1 MKEVRQFLI
10 MNKVLITGG
19 LGYLG
24 TKLIKKLSDCNKNY
38 QITVLDKKIFNQ
50 VVLEDLILS
59 KKINYIHGDVR
70 DESLVKSL
78 VRNNDIL
85 IPLAALVG
93 APICEK
99 FPKEAKEINQDAIKF
114 LCSIKSKDQ
123 KIIFPVTNSGYGIG
137 EQGSFCDEN
146 SPLKPISVYGITKV
160 EAEKYVRSKENT
172 ICYRLA
178 TVFGKSD
185 RLRIDLL
192 VNDFTYIAWKKKYIK
207 LFQPHFRR
215 NFVHVE
221 DVANCI
227 LFSLENFSL
236 LKNEVYNF
244 GLSSANLTKEQLC
257 KKIKEFI
264 PEFHYEISLQGEDPD
279 KRDYFVSNQKIEKKG
294 FSASISLEHGIK
306 ELIDS
311 FNNKEILLSDNK
323 GVVHHVEFKKS
334 I

>member
-279 KRDYFVSNQKIEKKG
+279 KRDYLFLIKKLKKKALVQA
-294 FSASISLEHGIK
+294 F
-306 ELIDS
+306 
-311 FNNKEILLSDNK
+311 LLNM
-323 GVVHHVEFKKS
+323 E
-334 I
+334 

>member
-1 MKEVRQFLI
+1 MRLFLI
-10 MNKVLITGG
+10 MNKILITGG

-24 TKLIKKLSDCNKNY
+24 TKLIRKLLTCNQNF

-50 VVLEDLILS
+50 NVLQDLILQ
-59 KKINYIHGDVR
+59 KKISFIYGDVR
-70 DESLVKSL
+70 DEAL
-78 VRNNDIL
+78 VRNLVIKNDIL

-93 APICEK
+93 APICDRFK
-99 FPKEAKEINQDAIKF
+99 KEAKEINQDSIKF
-114 LCSIKSKDQ
+114 LVSLKSRDQ

-146 SPLKPISVYGITKV
+146 SELKPISLYGKTKV
-160 EAEKYVRSKENT
+160 EAEKYVRSYENT
-172 ICYRLA
+172 ICLRLA

-192 VNDFTYIAWKKKYIK
+192 VNDFTYIAWKKKYLKI
-207 LFQPHFRR
+207 FQPQFRR

-227 LFSLENFSL
+227 LFSLENFNL

-244 GLSSANLTKEQLC
+244 GLSTANLTKEQLC
-257 KKIKEFI
+257 QKIKQFI
-264 PEFHYEISLQGEDPD
+264 PDFNYEVSLTGEDPD
-279 KRDYFVSNQKIEKKG
+279 KRDYFVSNQKIEKRG
-294 FSASISLEHGIK
+294 FSASISLDYGIK
-306 ELIDS
+306 ELIYS
-311 FNNKEILLSDNK
+311 FNTNDCMLSDNK
-323 GVVHHVEFKKS
+323 ENIHNVKFKKS

>member
-1 MKEVRQFLI
+1 
-10 MNKVLITGG
+10 MNKILITGG

-24 TKLIKKLSDCNKNY
+24 TKLIRKLLNCNQNF

-50 VVLEDLILS
+50 NVLQDLILQ
-59 KKINYIHGDVR
+59 KKISFIYGDVR
-70 DESLVKSL
+70 DEAL
-78 VRNNDIL
+78 VRNLVIKNDIL

-93 APICEK
+93 APICDMFK
-99 FPKEAKEINQDAIKF
+99 KQAKEINQDSIKF
-114 LCSIKSKDQ
+114 LVSLKSRDQ
-123 KIIFPVTNSGYGIG
+123 KIIFPVTNSGYGIA

-146 SPLKPISVYGITKV
+146 SELKPISLYGKTKV
-160 EAEKYVRSKENT
+160 EAEKYVRSHENT
-172 ICYRLA
+172 ICLRLA

-192 VNDFTYIAWKKKYIK
+192 VNDFTYVAWKKKYLKI
-207 LFQPHFRR
+207 FQPKFRR

-227 LFSLENFSL
+227 LFSLENFNL

-244 GLSSANLTKEQLC
+244 GLSTANLTKEQLC
-257 KKIKEFI
+257 QKIKQFI
-264 PEFHYEISLQGEDPD
+264 PDFNYEVSLTGEDPD

-294 FSASISLEHGIK
+294 FSASISLDYGIK
-306 ELIDS
+306 ELISS
-311 FNNKEILLSDNK
+311 FNSNDCMLSDNK
-323 GVVHHVEFKKS
+323 ENIQNVEFTKS